1 MAKIDK
7 DTSGLALHVI
17 KRDAK
22 LKRVQVMYEEH
33 SRLQYKLPSP
43 LAEFEHIRPVISS
56 SPYLALMGS
65 TRALSNLQDAL
76 EIHPITVLGA
86 LKGPVDD
93 QSKAAAILANQW
105 ETALR
110 WQLQRASGRGRPPF
124 SSDAVWSVSVYDEVI
139 ARLIHLPTEFK
150 AKSIG
155 KREKS
160 ALRFGDWAL
169 RIEDVKSAYPTY
181 SEYMLESVLSV
192 NIKTAE
198 QIVNSHGEAANFID
212 AEIGDDKEGAD
223 ELYVEFDLVDSEGR
237 VIWVSK
243 GVNVQNTDGEVIL
256 PRQPWLKD
264 LNGDQV
270 PFLPWVAAAGGTS
283 VDQAPEFQRKPILFP
298 VLMTEA
304 WAVANISG
312 TLMMSNQLAQASGD
326 TTDVFV
332 GPGADA
338 IEEDWTT
345 PRRRLNLNIGQTYQR
360 LESSGLDKGFRE
372 VFDRLEASIQRAT
385 VAEVLVTAQPISGEQ
400 AFASYDLQVRQA
412 LASLGGT
419 KATAER
425 FFASVFETMLLI
437 THYTGG
443 QITGYGE
450 GLEKYSIDSE
460 DINPEAIY
468 LSVELKPDVPTDR
481 LQRATAA
488 VQIVDKLPYS
498 PQRLLKM
505 LGETDPEG
513 SLREWKLWQLEV
525 TDFQAKLQRLQSELS
540 GQYEQDVLAAAQAM
554 VEQQMAQM
562 GPPAAGEN
570 GRTPEGAL
578 GGQEFNPAAGGTSAA
593 MASPAG
599 TTFEGATGMT
609 RGGGEIG

>member
-1 MAKIDK
+1 
-7 DTSGLALHVI
+7 
-17 KRDAK
+17 
-22 LKRVQVMYEEH
+22 
-33 SRLQYKLPSP
+33 
-43 LAEFEHIRPVISS
+43 
-56 SPYLALMGS
+56 
-65 TRALSNLQDAL
+65 
-76 EIHPITVLGA
+76 
-86 LKGPVDD
+86 
-93 QSKAAAILANQW
+93 
-105 ETALR
+105 
-110 WQLQRASGRGRPPF
+110 
-124 SSDAVWSVSVYDEVI
+124 
-139 ARLIHLPTEFK
+139 
-150 AKSIG
+150 
-155 KREKS
+155 
-160 ALRFGDWAL
+160 
-169 RIEDVKSAYPTY
+169 
-181 SEYMLESVLSV
+181 
-192 NIKTAE
+192 
-198 QIVNSHGEAANFID
+198 
-212 AEIGDDKEGAD
+212 
-223 ELYVEFDLVDSEGR
+223 
-237 VIWVSK
+237 
-243 GVNVQNTDGEVIL
+243 
-256 PRQPWLKD
+256 
-264 LNGDQV
+264 
-270 PFLPWVAAAGGTS
+270 
-283 VDQAPEFQRKPILFP
+283 
-298 VLMTEA
+298 
-304 WAVANISG
+304 
-312 TLMMSNQLAQASGD
+312 
-326 TTDVFV
+326 
-332 GPGADA
+332 
-338 IEEDWTT
+338 
-345 PRRRLNLNIGQTYQR
+345 
-360 LESSGLDKGFRE
+360 LDKGFRE
-372 VFDRLEASIQRAT
+372 VYDRLEASIQKAT

-525 TDFQAKLQRLQSELS
+525 TDFQAKLERLQRELS

-554 VEQQMAQM
+554 VQEQMAQM

-570 GRTPEGAL
+570 GRTPENAL
-578 GGQEFNPAAGGTSAA
+578 GGQEFNPAAGGTPPA